1 MKDKNKRNI
10 LYFESNSMKDLHDN
24 MNDWQEENEKRFL
37 SMSINK
43 DEGKYCCIA
52 LTNPSEVVIVGGNTR
67 HNKVKVKDG
76 HLLVRTDKLKGG
88 GGIFG

>member
-1 MKDKNKRNI
+1 MKDNNKRNI

-24 MNDWQEENEKRFL
+24 MNEWQVENEKRFL

-52 LTNPSEVVIVGGNTR
+52 LTNPTEVVIV
-67 HNKVKVKDG
+67 D
-76 HLLVRTDKLKGG
+76 GG
-88 GGIFG
+88 GKKKARVYKGNLFVKTKEESAF

>member
-52 LTNPSEVVIVGGNTR
+52 LTNPAEVTIVDAYGSRKASVQNGRLMINT
-67 HNKVKVKDG
+67 
-76 HLLVRTDKLKGG
+76 
-88 GGIFG
+88 

>member
-1 MKDKNKRNI
+1 MKDDNKRNI

-43 DEGKYCCIA
+43 DDGKYCCIA
-52 LTNPSEVVIVGGNTR
+52 LTNPAEVTLVDHYGS
-67 HNKVKVKDG
+67 NKATIKSG
-76 HLLVRTDKLKGG
+76 RLL
-88 GGIFG
+88 ISQ